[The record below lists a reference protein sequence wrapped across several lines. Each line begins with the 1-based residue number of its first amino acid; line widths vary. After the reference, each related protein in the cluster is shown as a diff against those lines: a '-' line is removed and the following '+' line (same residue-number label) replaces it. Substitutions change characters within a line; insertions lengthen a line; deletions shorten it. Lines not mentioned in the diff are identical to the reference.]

1 MTQTK
6 QAMQLLTLRIICGF
20 YSFLPH
26 CYTQHLLHAK
36 VKNLYSN
43 RYVRSKL
50 IPIILL
56 FYPGHAMGLRIFW
69 QMEKVLKETNASV
82 VGEPY
87 ELVWGWKPEHF
98 TRTPQEKWLS

>member
-1 MTQTK
+1 MEEIDIIRPVSFAMTQTK

-56 FYPGHAMGLRIFW
+56 FYPGHAMGLRMYIS
-69 QMEKVLKETNASV
+69 N
-82 VGEPY
+82 GE
-87 ELVWGWKPEHF
+87 G
-98 TRTPQEKWLS
+98 S